1 MLMSIVTF
9 LIYAFLIICVAD
21 VGLYIAVKIKEKKK
35 KKEQISGENNET
47 TTYLYDKK
55 KKDAN
60 VPS

>member
-1 MLMSIVTF
+1 MLMSIITF
-9 LIYAFLIICVAD
+9 LVYAFVLVFIAD
-21 VGLYIAVKIKEKKK
+21 VVLYIAVKIKEKKK
-35 KKEQISGENNET
+35 KKEQIAGENNET